1 MQMKR
6 TRSAAV
12 LVALALFFS
21 RSCHSFAPRTSTLL
35 RTARIRQ
42 TQQTQT
48 LLHPVNMLENDQV
61 LVEKTYEAQ
70 ITPEMM
76 MSFSALTVILI
87 GTAFF
92 WWTTI
97 IPQQR
102 TKLAISKSRGEV
114 KEYLKELKEDATD
127 EDGGNRGFERW
138 LYSDWLNAKKGDVK
152 PGALP
157 FLKKAKW
164 NSGDNPLLV
173 AFGGIMSLV
182 IAASFAERF

>member
-1 MQMKR
+1 M
-6 TRSAAV
+6 V
-12 LVALALFFS
+12 LITIMLSLS
-21 RSCHSFAPRTSTLL
+21 KSCHSFVPTTPLTLRHFGTRQQLPRQQLL
-35 RTARIRQ
+35 N
-42 TQQTQT
+42 
-48 LLHPVNMLENDQV
+48 PVNMLENNQA

-70 ITPEMM
+70 MTPEMM
-76 MSFSALTVILI
+76 ITFSTLSIILV

-92 WWTTI
+92 WWTII

-114 KEYLKELKEDATD
+114 KEYLEELKEDATN

-138 LYSDWLNAKKGDVK
+138 LYSDWLNTKKGDIK

>member
-1 MQMKR
+1 MILVQMKKKKILMFLIIIACL
-6 TRSAAV
+6 S
-12 LVALALFFS
+12 LF
-21 RSCHSFAPRTSTLL
+21 RPCHSSAPITPSLL
-35 RTARIRQ
+35 RHFGTRQ
-42 TQQTQT
+42 QLPRQ
-48 LLHPVNMLENDQV
+48 LLNPVNMLENNQV
-61 LVEKTYEAQ
+61 LIEKTYEAQ
-70 ITPEMM
+70 MTPEMM
-76 MSFSALTVILI
+76 ITFSTLTIILV
-87 GTAFF
+87 GTAIF

-114 KEYLKELKEDATD
+114 KEYLEELKEDATN
-127 EDGGNRGFERW
+127 EDGGNRGFER
-138 LYSDWLNAKKGDVK
+138 WLNAKKGDVK

>member
-1 MQMKR
+1 MR
-6 TRSAAV
+6 RVWATIVVVALTLIASCSSFRVVTSSLPRSATRRRFQV
-12 LVALALFFS
+12 LT
-21 RSCHSFAPRTSTLL
+21 PRPLQMVES
-35 RTARIRQ
+35 
-42 TQQTQT
+42 
-48 LLHPVNMLENDQV
+48 DQV
-61 LVEKTYEAQ
+61 SLEKVYEAQ
-70 ITPEMM
+70 VTPEMM
-76 MSFSALTVILI
+76 MNFSVLTVVLI
-87 GTAFF
+87 GTALF

-114 KEYLKELKEDATD
+114 KEYIEELREDATK
-127 EDGGNRGFERW
+127 ENGGNRGIERW

-164 NSGDNPLLV
+164 NSGDNPVLV

-182 IAASFAERF
+182 IAASFAERL